1 MRQAIDSEIDREQA
15 TDSER
20 GRFTRIWQSVTQ
32 TSNTTCSATSK
43 EISLKTGCGMVGE
56 KLQHRIQ
63 NCTHFVVGTELHLDL
78 LKIASLWFTV
88 RLIP

>member
-1 MRQAIDSEIDREQA
+1 VRQAIDSEIDMEHA

-20 GRFTRIWQSVTQ
+20 GRFRIWQSVTQ

-43 EISLKTGCGMVGE
+43 EISLKTGCGMVGG

-63 NCTHFVVGTELHLDL
+63 KCTHFVVGTELHLDL
-78 LKIASLWFTV
+78 FKIASLWFTV